1 MWVYPTQALGAM
13 TRLLKLCLIALMTAV
28 LGCTPSIS
36 RDQSKSL
43 AAASAALLAHPEG
56 DIPESSWPEVVANL
70 KPKRV
75 YRNHQGVY
83 ICTYEF
89 FVEQQGVFI
98 LDPASTF
105 IPNHNG
111 DPSYEVV
118 STGIFTYRS
127 AG

>member
-1 MWVYPTQALGAM
+1 MAT
-13 TRLLKLCLIALMTAV
+13 V

-36 RDQSKSL
+36 RDQSKGL
-43 AAASAALLAHPEG
+43 IAASAILLAHPEG
-56 DIPESSWPEVVANL
+56 DIPETSWPEVVTHL
-70 KPKRV
+70 KPERV

-111 DPSYEVV
+111 DPSYDVIAP
-118 STGIFTYRS
+118 GIFTYRS

>member
-1 MWVYPTQALGAM
+1 M
-13 TRLLKLCLIALMTAV
+13 TRLHQLCIIVLVATV

-36 RDQSKSL
+36 LDQSKSL
-43 AAASAALLAHPEG
+43 AAASTVLLAHPEG
-56 DIPESSWPEVVANL
+56 DIPESSWPEVVTTL

-75 YRNHQGVY
+75 YRNHEGVY

-89 FVEQQGVFI
+89 FVEQQGIFI

-105 IPNHNG
+105 IPNRNG

-118 STGIFTYRS
+118 AAGIFTYRS

>member
-1 MWVYPTQALGAM
+1 M
-13 TRLLKLCLIALMTAV
+13 TRLHQLCIAVLMATL

-36 RDQSKSL
+36 RDQSKRL
-43 AAASAALLAHPEG
+43 IAASAVLLAHPEG
-56 DIPESSWPEVVANL
+56 DIPESRWPEVVAHLN
-70 KPKRV
+70 PKRV

-105 IPNHNG
+105 IPGRNG
-111 DPSYEVV
+111 DPSYDVV
-118 STGIFTYRS
+118 AAGVFIYRS